1 MDEKTLKLISL
12 FSDYL
17 KENNKSDNIEDDL
30 KLHIKNI
37 LNESKSDQM
46 VIENKKCT
54 CEYIT
59 YNEVYYRRE
68 ICNNNTVTWSIKNVI
83 ADNYSEITTQVYKN
97 VLESLYQKVN
107 DDKDNIPS
115 NVRKYSVL

>member
-17 KENNKSDNIEDDL
+17 KENNESDNIEDDL

-54 CEYIT
+54 CEYII
-59 YNEVYYRRE
+59 YNKIYYRRE
-68 ICNNNTVTWSIKNVI
+68 LCEDNNVTWSIKNMI
-83 ADNYSEITTQVYKN
+83 ANSYSEIDAQVYKN

-107 DDKDNIPS
+107 VNKNNIPS
-115 NVRKYSVL
+115 SVRKYNY